1 MRGNGKVSSDGIPT
15 QAISQM
21 AHKDEESDNTVV
33 ASREQTY
40 LKRIE
45 KDSTV

>member
-1 MRGNGKVSSDGIPT
+1 MAQAGQAGVSDC
-15 QAISQM
+15 Q
-21 AHKDEESDNTVV
+21 DEEEARDEASDNTVV

-45 KDSTV
+45 